1 MQAQQTPPPPQPPP
15 GPSHMAAGPH
25 ACRWLYMDAGST
37 QAHACAGPS
46 GSTGTA
52 GDQGKKGWAV
62 GRKLETCGGR
72 LWPCTWESQPLLP
85 LLACVHHT
93 LVR

>member
-1 MQAQQTPPPPQPPP
+1 MQAQQTPPPHWQPPP

-62 GRKLETCGGR
+62 GRKLETC
-72 LWPCTWESQPLLP
+72 
-85 LLACVHHT
+85 
-93 LVR
+93 